1 MTQVDQVHAGAGGW
15 LRSAAAAEGT
25 RARPQRREELH
36 PPFPVLRPLRAWL
49 ACLALLASPGHA
61 KDKSLK
67 TDGFEPTL
75 PAAPAPVPVASTG
88 SIFSVTAGYAP
99 LFQGIRASRVGDP
112 LTILLVET
120 TSASKSV
127 TSKSQ
132 KGGGGS
138 ITPPTAGPLSFLNP
152 NALKAGSTSS
162 FNGGGNAAQTSSL
175 SSTLSVTIAE
185 VRANGTALVR
195 GEKKMLVSQGDEWV
209 RFSGIVRLADID
221 AENQIVSTRVAD
233 ARIEYTGKGALM
245 RSSRQGW
252 LGQFFNM
259 ISPF

>member
-1 MTQVDQVHAGAGGW
+1 
-15 LRSAAAAEGT
+15 
-25 RARPQRREELH
+25 
-36 PPFPVLRPLRAWL
+36 
-49 ACLALLASPGHA
+49 
-61 KDKSLK
+61 
-67 TDGFEPTL
+67 
-75 PAAPAPVPVASTG
+75 
-88 SIFSVTAGYAP
+88 
-99 LFQGIRASRVGDP
+99 VGDP

-132 KGGGGS
+132 KGGGAS

-152 NALKAGSTSS
+152 DALKASSNST

-175 SSTLSVTIAE
+175 ASTLSVTIAE

-209 RFSGIVRLADID
+209 RFSGIVRLADVD
-221 AENQIVSTRVAD
+221 AENQISSTRVAD